1 MDKLRIVKNENI
13 YWGYA
18 YVRYRAEKKILRR
31 LQNTGIRCYLPTI
44 PTAHMMHYTKVIT
57 HVPMFPC
64 YLFLCMGREDATELR
79 YKEKQILQINLQYD
93 ELKENILIRELQT
106 LQRCEIMA
114 KNSPVYV
121 NPGILPGDK
130 VLIKSGSLKGLIAEV
145 IRRDDDNNLIVIN
158 ITILDQHLEFPVSAS
173 ELKKIIE

>member
-1 MDKLRIVKNENI
+1 
-13 YWGYA
+13 
-18 YVRYRAEKKILRR
+18 
-31 LQNTGIRCYLPTI
+31 
-44 PTAHMMHYTKVIT
+44 
-57 HVPMFPC
+57 
-64 YLFLCMGREDATELR
+64 MGREDATELR